1 MINLKFYK
9 KLYQF
14 IKEGGKSNRE
24 TNTWEFAFFMS
35 VLIKKDIRC
44 IDIIKFLFDY
54 SYEFSPAEKQINP
67 SELAESFKKLG
78 SYEKVAKEYGLSYN
92 TVRSKV
98 ESFNE
103 FIRYLN
109 SIGADRKF
117 IERVYRFIDY
127 GEGINIRELLEFREA
142 PREET
147 IIKNKVENKYN
158 KKKKVNRGY
167 KNEEI
172 SCDDEE
178 GVSIEDILNR
188 DEEFSLDDEDEEFS
202 LDDDEDEGIPLDDED
217 EEFSPDDEW
226 EYFHK
231 SYDYE
236 EYDFNI
242 D

>member
-103 FIRYLN
+103 FIRYLD

-117 IERVYRFIDY
+117 IERVYKFIDY
-127 GEGINIRELLEFREA
+127 TQEKKIRELLEFRDS
-142 PREET
+142 PREESNK
-147 IIKNKVENKYN
+147 KNKVDN
-158 KKKKVNRGY
+158 KKNKVNRVY
-167 KNEEI
+167 K
-172 SCDDEE
+172 EE
-178 GVSIEDILNR
+178 GI
-188 DEEFSLDDEDEEFS
+188 SLDDEEWEISF
-202 LDDDEDEGIPLDDED
+202 EDEGIPLDDED
-217 EEFSPDDEW
+217 DFEGRGVSIEEEW
-226 EYFHK
+226 EYFDK
-231 SYDYE
+231 SYDYV

>member
-117 IERVYRFIDY
+117 IERVYKFIDY
-127 GEGINIRELLEFREA
+127 TQEKKIRELLEFRDS
-142 PREET
+142 PREES
-147 IIKNKVENKYN
+147 N
-158 KKKKVNRGY
+158 KKNKVNRGY
-167 KNEEI
+167 K
-172 SCDDEE
+172 EE
-178 GVSIEDILNR
+178 GI
-188 DEEFSLDDEDEEFS
+188 SLDDEEWEISFEDEGIPFE
-202 LDDDEDEGIPLDDED
+202 DEDEGIPLDDED
-217 EEFSPDDEW
+217 DFEGRGVSIEEEW
-226 EYFHK
+226 EYYDK
-231 SYDYE
+231 SYDYVE
-236 EYDFNI
+236 SDFNI

>member
-35 VLIKKDIRC
+35 VLIKKNIRC

-78 SYEKVAKEYGLSYN
+78 SYEKVGKEYGLSYN
-92 TVRSKV
+92 SVRNKV

-103 FIRYLN
+103 FILYLN
-109 SIGADRKF
+109 SIGADNKF
-117 IERVYRFIDY
+117 IERVYKFIDY
-127 GEGINIRELLEFREA
+127 TQEMKIGELLEFRDS
-142 PREET
+142 PREESNK
-147 IIKNKVENKYN
+147 KNKVDN
-158 KKKKVNRGY
+158 KKNKVNRVY
-167 KNEEI
+167 K
-172 SCDDEE
+172 EE
-178 GVSIEDILNR
+178 GI
-188 DEEFSLDDEDEEFS
+188 SLDDEAWEISFEDEGIPFE
-202 LDDDEDEGIPLDDED
+202 DEDEGIPLDDED
-217 EEFSPDDEW
+217 DFEGRGVSIKEVW
-226 EYFHK
+226 EYFDK